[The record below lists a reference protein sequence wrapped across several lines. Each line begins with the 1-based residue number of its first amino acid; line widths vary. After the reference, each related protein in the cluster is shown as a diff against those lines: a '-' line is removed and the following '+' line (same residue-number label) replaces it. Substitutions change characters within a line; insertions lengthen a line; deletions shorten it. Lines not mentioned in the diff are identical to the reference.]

1 MHAYVAGI
9 LSDAAA
15 AAAFDAIAII
25 IIIAIVIIAIV
36 RIPPHWRE
44 VLVVRISKF
53 P

>member
-9 LSDAAA
+9 LSDA

-36 RIPPHWRE
+36 RIPPHWRK